1 MPLPISLKVAP
12 QRPVDLVLGVVAAE
26 AYFAEPSQLVDV
38 GPLLGVKGK
47 ELSSHGFIPA
57 AARPDPSFSVLDQA

>member
-1 MPLPISLKVAP
+1 MLLPISLKVAP
-12 QRPVDLVLGVVAAE
+12 QRPVNLVLGVVVAE

-38 GPLLGVKGK
+38 GALLGAQRK

-57 AARPDPSFSVLDQA
+57 ATRPVPGFSILDHA